1 VGKEDLPDVSNVPG
15 KHALHIF
22 DHTDML
28 DSCRCLYWKGKK
40 GDRLE
45 KAFPATLS
53 LDFSP

>member
-1 VGKEDLPDVSNVPG
+1 MGKEDLPDVSNVPG